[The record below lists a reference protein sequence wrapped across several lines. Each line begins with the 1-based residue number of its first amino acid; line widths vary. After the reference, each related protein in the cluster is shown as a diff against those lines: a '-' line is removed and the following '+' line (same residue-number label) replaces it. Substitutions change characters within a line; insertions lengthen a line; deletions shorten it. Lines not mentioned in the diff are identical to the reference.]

1 MKNLFRLL
9 TFVAVGA
16 CLLSCN
22 KDEHMSLKKP
32 VLTAD
37 MFAVTADAESGEV
50 VFKYKADGMAFWTV
64 SDPYGIKATFN
75 GSEVAKTYKSRGTY
89 TGSIIAYGT
98 NGQSDP
104 VQFEFYI
111 ERDDQLN
118 PVVDALSGKTLHVAK
133 YGWWGEGWEYFE
145 EYIDEYVA
153 DDTITF
159 GADGTLTI
167 NLGETQHIYNDGV
180 PGGEDYVIEG
190 PGKWALVMEGDTVL
204 LQFSDGGFPLM
215 LAGSGGSPEDP
226 NYHLGMDAMWTV
238 TSIDEDGTVRMD
250 IYQAFNEQ
258 WFTVFL
264 TPVE

>member
-1 MKNLFRLL
+1 MKNLLKVM
-9 TFVAVGA
+9 TFVALGA
-16 CLLSCN
+16 FLMLSCS
-22 KDEHMSLKKP
+22 KEGHMSLKKP
-32 VLTAD
+32 VLTES
-37 MFAVTADAESGEV
+37 MFSVTADAESGDV
-50 VFKYKADGMAFWTV
+50 VFKYLADGMAFWTI

-75 GSEVAKTYKSRGTY
+75 GSEVNKTYKSRGTY

-98 NGQSDP
+98 GGQSDP

-118 PVVDALSGKTLHVAK
+118 PVVDALSGKTLHVVS

-167 NLGETQHIYNDGV
+167 DLGETQHIYNDGV
-180 PGGEDYVIEG
+180 PGGEDYVIDST
-190 PGKWALVMEGDTVL
+190 GKWALVMEGDTVL

-215 LAGSGGSPEDP
+215 LAGNGGDAGDP
-226 NYHLGMDAMWTV
+226 KAHLGRDDKWTV
-238 TSIDEDGTVRMD
+238 TSVEEGVVRLD
-250 IYQAFNEQ
+250 IYQDFNDQ

-264 TPVE
+264 APVD